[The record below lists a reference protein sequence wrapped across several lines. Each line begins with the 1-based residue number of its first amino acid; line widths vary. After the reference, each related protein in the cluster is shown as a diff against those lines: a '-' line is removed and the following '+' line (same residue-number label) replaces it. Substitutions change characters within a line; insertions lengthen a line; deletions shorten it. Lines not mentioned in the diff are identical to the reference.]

1 MSYHKKHRGS
11 LGAIPGLVE
20 DDPIDILRGMS
31 TQRGVSTTKPP
42 APAPSGGGFFDTLR
56 NIAGNVFGAV
66 ANATKGQQTS
76 GLQNL
81 QMMSQQQA
89 QMAPAPM
96 VAPGSTIPT
105 AFILGGV
112 ALAAV
117 LILKKKG

>member
-1 MSYHKKHRGS
+1 MSYHKRRP

-42 APAPSGGGFFDTLR
+42 APAPSGGGLFDTLR
-56 NIAGNVFGAV
+56 NIAGNVFSSLTAP
-66 ANATKGQQTS
+66 KGGSTA

-81 QMMSQQQA
+81 QMMSAQQQA
-89 QMAPAPM
+89 PMAPM